1 MCQQQ
6 SEQLSGCSH
15 LERFQVE
22 RTAQIVELVLEL
34 VATVHAVVPLIFLA
48 DGPAV
53 ISEALGKSR

>member
-1 MCQQQ
+1 M
-6 SEQLSGCSH
+6 
-15 LERFQVE
+15 FQVE

-34 VATVHAVVPLIFLA
+34 VATVHAVVPLTFLA